1 MWNCTVTAT
10 TALIYTHFYKHVSS
24 IIIALLQVNTTF
36 ALCLIDVV
44 THALKKITRKGI
56 IISKL
61 TSNS

>member
-10 TALIYTHFYKHVSS
+10 TALISMHFYIHVSS
-24 IIIALLQVNTTF
+24 TIIALLQVNTTF

-61 TSNS
+61 KTNS